1 MKISFPT
8 FGLVVALVLGGIIA
22 GRYVY
27 FLPRFIQG
35 EKTPE
40 IESVLMD
47 GSPFRLSSL
56 KGKYVLLDFWG
67 SWCGPC
73 RAQNAGLRELYSQ
86 FGDRAFT
93 DASGFEIVS
102 VAVERKPENWKAAIE
117 QDGLVWKTQILDQ
130 SKSLRFFSG
139 PLAQAYKVRQLPTS
153 FLLNPKGAIIRVNP
167 DPEEIADLLRKKTIA
182 E

>member
-102 VAVERKPENWKAAIE
+102 VAVGKRLSSRTGWSGKHTFWTKVKAC
-117 QDGLVWKTQILDQ
+117 G
-130 SKSLRFFSG
+130 FSAA
-139 PLAQAYKVRQLPTS
+139 PWPRPIKCANCQPPS
-153 FLLNPKGAIIRVNP
+153 S
-167 DPEEIADLLRKKTIA
+167 
-182 E
+182 